1 MSDLAT
7 VAVAFG
13 DLLHRAGLP
22 TTPERAG
29 RFAQAV
35 GLAGPATVD
44 DLYWVARVTFVTG
57 EEQLDTFDRVFGQV
71 FRGTVDPADS
81 RGDLNA
87 TPPAHVRRR
96 DGRCARRSA
105 GNGRAPPA
113 PTPASVWRATV
124 LATRDSPEDGPLAD
138 ALLAVAS
145 SEERLAT
152 TDFAALDEREL
163 AELAVMM
170 RRLRLT
176 PPMRPG
182 RRPRRHPS
190 GEQLDLRATLAPPGA
205 AAATRSSRC
214 GAAASPAPGASS
226 CCATSRVRWRPT
238 RGRTCSSSTR

>member
-7 VAVAFG
+7 SRSAFG

-35 GLAGPATVD
+35 GLAEPATVD

-96 DGRCARRSA
+96 EGAPSPIGRERGA
-105 GNGRAPPA
+105 
-113 PTPASVWRATV
+113 V
-124 LATRDSPEDGPLAD
+124 LAHVRRVAHHEIEIADARQRIQYIALQEFHSPVQLQTRGVGVRGDFQRLRREIDPEDFPAFNSLAR
-138 ALLAVAS
+138 ARAMHPEPVPTSTILGVA
-145 SEERLAT
+145 
-152 TDFAALDEREL
+152 
-163 AELAVMM
+163 
-170 RRLRLT
+170 T
-176 PPMRPG
+176 P
-182 RRPRRHPS
+182 
-190 GEQLDLRATLAPPGA
+190 
-205 AAATRSSRC
+205 
-214 GAAASPAPGASS
+214 
-226 CCATSRVRWRPT
+226 
-238 RGRTCSSSTR
+238 